1 MCRVLNVSRSGFY
14 GWLRA
19 VPSARTITNLKL
31 IEEIKKVHQ
40 ESKLTYGSPRVT
52 KELKNRKIYVSRPR
66 VARLMR
72 KAHIKSVVK
81 RKFKIT
87 TLSDHNYRIDENK
100 LNRNFTV
107 TATGKVWVS
116 DISYIKTAQGW
127 LYLTI
132 IMDLADR
139 RIVGWSLSSSLKVR
153 DTVTPAWIM
162 AVRNRPII
170 SALLF
175 HSDRGIH
182 YACDEFKNLLK
193 QYPLV
198 ETSMSR
204 KGNCW
209 DNAVAES
216 FFKTL
221 KTEWV
226 YQQKYLTLKQAAVS
240 IFQYIEAWYNT
251 KRIHSALGYR
261 SPKQFEEYLNNNLLA
276 A

>member
-1 MCRVLNVSRSGFY
+1 MSRSGFY
-14 GWLRA
+14 AWLKA
-19 VPSARTITNLKL
+19 SPSKRVL
-31 IEEIKKVHQ
+31 INQTLTEEIRKLYK
-40 ESKLTYGSPRVT
+40 ESMLTYGSPRIT
-52 KELKNRKIYVSRPR
+52 QDLNARNIAVSRPR

-72 KAHIKSVVK
+72 KASISSVVK
-81 RKFKIT
+81 RKFKVT
-87 TLSDHNYRIDENK
+87 TLSDHHYRIDENK
-100 LNRNFTV
+100 LGRNFKV
-107 TATGKVWVS
+107 AEIGKVWVS

-139 RIVGWSLSSSLKVR
+139 KIVGWSLNNSLKTR
-153 DTVTPAWIM
+153 DTVVPAWLM
-162 AVRNRPII
+162 AVGNRPIT
-170 SALLF
+170 SKLLF

-182 YACDEFKNLLK
+182 YACDEFKALLRS
-193 QYPLV
+193 YPLV

-226 YQQKYLTLKQAAVS
+226 YHQKYLTVPQAALS
-240 IFQYIEAWYNT
+240 IFQYIETWYNT
-251 KRIHSALGYR
+251 RRRHSALGYR
-261 SPKQFEEYLNNNLLA
+261 SPKEYEEYLNNKLLVA
-276 A
+276 